1 MVTFVIAGNTSDVNA
16 TAYSLCDSVL
26 NGTSYSFNGYTLTLS
41 PNMTVDNESYYGD
54 TCGATVSIR
63 IILITLLE
71 MKKLFVFPQL
81 FL

>member
-1 MVTFVIAGNTSDVNA
+1 MNFLGSIVVTFVIAGDTSDINA

-26 NGTSYSFNGYTLTLS
+26 NGTSYSYNGYTLTLS
-41 PNMTVDNESYYGD
+41 PYMTVDNEAYYGV

-71 MKKLFVFPQL
+71 ME
-81 FL
+81 